1 MTIII
6 AIMFVFV
13 LFMVNLTIGLCKSA
27 KIADEQLEEIHKELD
42 L

>member
-13 LFMVNLTIGLCKSA
+13 LFMVNLTIRLCKSA
-27 KIADEQLEEIHKELD
+27 KIADEQLDEIHKELD